1 MKPPE
6 HAAAIGRSILRSHE
20 SIISLPS
27 YRDGWHEPKELPSGT
42 FVAAR
47 RAPFLRIAS
56 NMTPRAASFTL
67 TLAALESEWRD
78 IVREHGDL
86 SAQPYD
92 VERNTRHEVRLL
104 RYKASWE
111 HMVAALIGDSEDA
124 SDTDNR
130 DILTLQ

>member
-1 MKPPE
+1 V
-6 HAAAIGRSILRSHE
+6 
-20 SIISLPS
+20 
-27 YRDGWHEPKELPSGT
+27 PSGT
-42 FVAAR
+42 FVTAR